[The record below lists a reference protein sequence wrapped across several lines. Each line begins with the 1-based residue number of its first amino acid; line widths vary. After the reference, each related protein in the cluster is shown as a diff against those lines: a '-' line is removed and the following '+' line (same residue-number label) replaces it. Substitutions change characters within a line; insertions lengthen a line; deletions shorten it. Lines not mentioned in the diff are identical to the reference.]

1 MTKAIYFFIYFFLAS
16 SMMSEVELSFGLNSD
31 SIWRGIDQNDDNPTL
46 AAQAEINL
54 ENGFYTNIWLES
66 CCSDS
71 ANYPNREVGFS
82 MGYKIY
88 PNENVSLSLAYIG
101 TNYPDSKK
109 DNFDEI
115 NLEVE
120 VDGFKINIFK
130 GLDNFP
136 NYLELEYEFSV
147 KEVTYFISAGDFKSS
162 QNEPES
168 NGFNTKYGLYFEL
181 FELNL
186 EFLYFHFNSNGNS
199 NLNDNGLVFSV
210 SKSLNF
216 WIIFQIHK
224 ELR

>member
-1 MTKAIYFFIYFFLAS
+1 MTKVIYFLIYFFLAS

-46 AAQAEINL
+46 AAEAEINL

-162 QNEPES
+162 QNKPES
-168 NGFNTKYGLYFEL
+168 NGFNTRYGLYFEL

-186 EFLYFHFNSNGNS
+186 EFFYFHFNSNGNS

-216 WIIFQIHK
+216 
-224 ELR
+224 

>member
-46 AAQAEINL
+46 AAEAEINL

-186 EFLYFHFNSNGNS
+186 EFFYFHYNSNGNS
-199 NLNDNGLVFSV
+199 NSNDNGLVFSI

-216 WIIFQIHK
+216 
-224 ELR
+224 

>member
-46 AAQAEINL
+46 AAEAEINL

-162 QNEPES
+162 QNKPES

-186 EFLYFHFNSNGNS
+186 EFFYFHFNSNGNS

-216 WIIFQIHK
+216 
-224 ELR
+224 

>member
-1 MTKAIYFFIYFFLAS
+1 MTKFTYFINCFLFAA
-16 SMMSEVELSFGLNSD
+16 SMMSEIELSFGLNSD

-46 AAQAEINL
+46 VAETEINL

-71 ANYPNREVGFS
+71 ANYPNRELGFS
-82 MGYKIY
+82 IGYKIY
-88 PNENVSLSLAYIG
+88 PKEKVSLSLGYIG

-109 DNFDEI
+109 DNYDEI
-115 NLEVE
+115 SFEVE
-120 VDGFKINIFK
+120 VDGFRVNIFR

-136 NYLELEYEFSV
+136 NYFELEYQFSIR
-147 KEVTYFISAGDFKSS
+147 EVTYFFSAGDFKSF
-162 QNEPES
+162 QNESES

-186 EFLYFHFNSNGNS
+186 EFFYFHFNSNGNS
-199 NLNDNGLVFSV
+199 NLNDNGLVFSI

-216 WIIFQIHK
+216 
-224 ELR
+224 

>member
-46 AAQAEINL
+46 AAEAEINL

>member
-1 MTKAIYFFIYFFLAS
+1 MKKTSYFFIFSFLTS
-16 SMMSEVELSFGLNSD
+16 SMMSDVDLSFGLNSD

-46 AAQAEINL
+46 GAEAEINL

-82 MGYKIY
+82 MGYKIS
-88 PNENVSLSLAYIG
+88 PNKNVSLSLAYIG

>member
-1 MTKAIYFFIYFFLAS
+1 MAKIFYFFIFLFLAS
-16 SMMSEVELSFGLNSD
+16 SMVSDAELSFGLNSD

-46 AAQAEINL
+46 GAEAEINL
-54 ENGFYTNIWLES
+54 ENGFYTSIWLEN

-82 MGYKIY
+82 IGYKIY
-88 PNENVSLSLAYIG
+88 PNENVSLSLTYIG

-136 NYLELEYEFSV
+136 NYFELEYEFSF
-147 KEVTYFISAGDFKSS
+147 KEVTYFVSAGDFKSS
-162 QNEPES
+162 HNEPES

-181 FELNL
+181 FELDL
-186 EFLYFHFNSNGNS
+186 EFFYFQFNSNGNS
-199 NLNDNGLVFSV
+199 NLNDNGLVFSI

-216 WIIFQIHK
+216 
-224 ELR
+224 

>member
-46 AAQAEINL
+46 AAEAEINL

-88 PNENVSLSLAYIG
+88 PNENISLSLAYIG

-186 EFLYFHFNSNGNS
+186 EFFYFHFNSNGNS

-216 WIIFQIHK
+216 
-224 ELR
+224 

>member
-46 AAQAEINL
+46 AAEAEINL

-186 EFLYFHFNSNGNS
+186 EFFYFHYNSNGNS

-216 WIIFQIHK
+216 
-224 ELR
+224 

>member
-1 MTKAIYFFIYFFLAS
+1 MAKAIYFFIYFFLAS
-16 SMMSEVELSFGLNSD
+16 SMMSDVQLSFGLNSD

-46 AAQAEINL
+46 AAEAEINL

-88 PNENVSLSLAYIG
+88 PNENISLSLAYIG

-186 EFLYFHFNSNGNS
+186 EFFYFHFNSNGNS